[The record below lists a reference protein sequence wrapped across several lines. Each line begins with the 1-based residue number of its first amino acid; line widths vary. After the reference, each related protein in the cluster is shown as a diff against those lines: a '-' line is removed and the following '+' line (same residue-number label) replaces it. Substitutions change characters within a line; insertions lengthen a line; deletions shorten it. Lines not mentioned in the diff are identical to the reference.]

1 MVMPFSLKQI
11 AMAAVAAMLFGAG
24 WYVRGLVAFAE
35 MAEYKTALIK
45 KGQDQRELKAK
56 VEASQ
61 ASITDQSSER
71 LDQQAEQTQKEIQ
84 YVDREVIKF
93 RDRWRDSACRL
104 PDEWLQLYNASLGTG
119 NAVPGATEARSPTD

>member
-35 MAEYKTALIK
+35 MADYQTALIK

-61 ASITDQSSER
+61 AKITDESSDR

-104 PDEWLQLYNASLGTG
+104 PDEWLQLYNASLGAG
-119 NAVPGATEARSPTD
+119 NSVPSASEARPPTD

>member
-1 MVMPFSLKQI
+1 MVMPLNLKQM

-35 MAEYKTALIK
+35 MADYQASLAK

-61 ASITDQSSER
+61 ASITDQSSNR

-104 PDEWLQLYNASLGTG
+104 PGEWLQLYNASLGTG
-119 NAVPGATEARSPTD
+119 DAVPGAAETRPPTD

>member
-1 MVMPFSLKQI
+1 MVMPFGLKQI

-35 MAEYKTALIK
+35 MADYQTALIK

-119 NAVPGATEARSPTD
+119 NAVPGAAEARSPTD

>member
-1 MVMPFSLKQI
+1 MPFSIKQI

-35 MAEYKTALIK
+35 MADYQTALIK

-61 ASITDQSSER
+61 AKITDESSDR

-104 PDEWLQLYNASLGTG
+104 PDEWLQFYEASLGISS
-119 NAVPGATEARSPTD
+119 AMPSASEARPPTD

>member
-35 MAEYKTALIK
+35 MADYQTALIK

-61 ASITDQSSER
+61 AKITDESSDR

-104 PDEWLQLYNASLGTG
+104 PDEWLQLYNASLGISS
-119 NAVPGATEARSPTD
+119 AMPSASEARPPTD

>member
-1 MVMPFSLKQI
+1 MPFSLKQI

-24 WYVRGLVAFAE
+24 WYVRGLVAFAD
-35 MAEYKTALIK
+35 MADYQTALIK

-61 ASITDQSSER
+61 AKITDESSDR

-119 NAVPGATEARSPTD
+119 NAVPETGEARPPTD

>member
-1 MVMPFSLKQI
+1 MVMPFSIKQI

-24 WYVRGLVAFAE
+24 WYVRGLVAFAD
-35 MAEYKTALIK
+35 MADYQTALIK

-61 ASITDQSSER
+61 AKITDESSDR

-104 PDEWLQLYNASLGTG
+104 PDEWLSIYNASLGAG
-119 NAVPGATEARSPTD
+119 NSVPGTAEARPPTD